1 MDTVKLTLSIERME
15 LIKEALDTQVRLI
28 DSYINKGPDQE
39 FRLAKFRAV
48 QREIEEILLAL

>member
-1 MDTVKLTLSIERME
+1 MDTVKLTLSIERLE

-28 DSYINKGPDQE
+28 DSYINKGSDQE

-48 QREIEEILLAL
+48 QREIEDILLAQ

>member
-1 MDTVKLTLSIERME
+1 MDTVKLTLSIERLE

-39 FRLAKFRAV
+39 LRLARFRAV
-48 QREIEEILLAL
+48 QREIEDILLAQ